1 MSYQMA
7 KIMELMMLGCSVTYF
22 PETHAQGLQ
31 GQDDQGP
38 SLLPKVINGT
48 HL

>member
-1 MSYQMA
+1 MA
-7 KIMELMMLGCSVTYF
+7 KIMELMILGCNVRYF
-22 PETHAQGLQ
+22 PETHAQ

-38 SLLPKVINGT
+38 SLLPKVMGINRI